1 MNDTPKNPMAEALIY
16 VQQSSSL
23 VDRSLPLPFV
33 HRHQGPSNNRLF
45 TAILISPLTGEGF
58 PCVEYTEH
66 GVLTPIIDEDGQI
79 VWYRKLNHAK
89 RSACANF
96 LDSMDRRYRIYFMP
110 PWSTE
115 RGTIQQ
121 RCAGLP
127 SLFPNFDANQ
137 TLNNTDAYADNTN
150 ESIAPNGE
158 VQFDGDAE
166 IIRQR
171 NWEEQVHTIETN
183 IRNRGVLYPS
193 YGNSH
198 PAARQRVGQ
207 VRSSIIVSPSTLR
220 NVMTNDNHI
229 GNNLA
234 NFIEDEIT
242 LVDDIHELISHC
254 NLMKH
259 CSWIAIDSEIHGG
272 NTVCLI
278 SAAFV
283 NPHTGLMNTIVV
295 DAIALHSMISVL
307 LGPLLSDQAILKI
320 IHSCG
325 SMDASSL
332 YHSFGIV
339 MMNVVDTQVM
349 YHSVI
354 RRGGLIGLIE
364 LLKESFAGDED
375 HLLSIQGHAALK
387 VVWQNTNWAIRPLR
401 QGQVV
406 YSGLDVMR
414 LPGALQ
420 WLWSQLGDVNNNHF
434 LQQNVIQPSHE
445 QAARLIV
452 NGGTSPL
459 FECSRLFCAVQRNRM
474 VGHGYGSDLE
484 ETKMVYLSRFLTWR
498 HLMTSYFGLS
508 DDDIVRND
516 CITSTVVL
524 HDDAALIALLN
535 RLYTFFRNKST
546 PSI

>member
-1 MNDTPKNPMAEALIY
+1 MNNTPTNPMAEALIY

-33 HRHQGPSNNRLF
+33 HRHQGPTHDRLF

-58 PCVEYTEH
+58 PCVEYTDN
-66 GVLTPIIDEDGQI
+66 GALTPIRDEGGQI
-79 VWYRKLNHAK
+79 IWYRKLIHAK

-96 LDSMDRRYRIYFMP
+96 LDSMDRRYRTYFMP

-115 RGTIQQ
+115 RGRIQQ
-121 RCAGLP
+121 RCASLP
-127 SLFPNFDANQ
+127 SLFPNFGANQ
-137 TLNNTDAYADNTN
+137 TLNNTDAHALNIN

-158 VQFDGDAE
+158 VWFGEDAE
-166 IIRQR
+166 IIRQP
-171 NWEEQVHTIETN
+171 NWDELVHTIRMN
-183 IRNRGVLYPS
+183 IQNRDGLYVS
-193 YGNSH
+193 YGNVH
-198 PAARQRVGQ
+198 PAARQRAGQ
-207 VRSSIIVSPSTLR
+207 VRSSIIESPSTLR
-220 NVMTNDNHI
+220 NVMMNDNYI
-229 GNNLA
+229 DNNLA
-234 NFIEDEIT
+234 NLIDDEIT
-242 LVDDIHELISHC
+242 LVDDARELISHC
-254 NLMKH
+254 NLMKD
-259 CSWIAIDSEIHGG
+259 CSWIAIDAEIHGG

-387 VVWQNTNWAIRPLR
+387 VVWQNTNWATRPLR

-459 FECSRLFCAVQRNRM
+459 FESSRLFCAVQRNRM
-474 VGHGYGSDLE
+474 VGHGFGADLNE
-484 ETKMVYLSRFLTWR
+484 AKMAHLSRFLTWR

-508 DDDIVRND
+508 DNDIVQND

-524 HDDAALIALLN
+524 HDDAALIALLA
-535 RLYTFFRNKST
+535 RLYTLLY
-546 PSI
+546 